1 MESELLAV
9 IYHHLRLH
17 SHDEAAEVVRKSCKL
32 KTVKPNDSLSQQL
45 PQLQEIYSLWL
56 SSRNKVSD
64 GEEKISSKPTKK
76 RKNDEENTSVAKLQ
90 ENVSKKKKLKS
101 ANTNDIV
108 SNEIKPTITKSKKI
122 RPKENRV
129 GNGTSLPDSSS
140 GSKIK
145 VAPVSILSN
154 KFSAVPPPIK
164 EAENV
169 DTKLGQ
175 WKTATLES
183 KERENKFFRLL
194 GGAKTEGAKNKGLF
208 KNLSG
213 ASGNVAMAKD
223 QQDTFFKS
231 LETQFESARNI
242 GLTNKGGGLGFQ
254 KDPAEGKKFHIDTG
268 SKKSKT
274 FTD

>member
-1 MESELLAV
+1 MESDLLAV

-17 SHDEAAEVVRKSCKL
+17 SHDEAADVVRKSCKL
-32 KTVKPNDSLSQQL
+32 KTVKPDDSLSQQL
-45 PQLQEIYSLWL
+45 PQLQEIYCLWF

-64 GEEKISSKPTKK
+64 GEAKISSEPTKK

-90 ENVSKKKKLKS
+90 ENVSKKKKLKLAS
-101 ANTNDIV
+101 ANDIV
-108 SNEIKPTITKSKKI
+108 SNEIKPTKSKKI
-122 RPKENRV
+122 KTKEKRI

-140 GSKIK
+140 RSKMK
-145 VAPVSILSN
+145 VAPVSILS
-154 KFSAVPPPIK
+154 SAVPSPIK
-164 EAENV
+164 DAENV
-169 DTKLGQ
+169 DTNLGQ

-194 GGAKTEGAKNKGLF
+194 GGAKTDSAKNKGLF

-268 SKKSKT
+268 CKKSKT